1 MAQARSIQVELVDLS
16 CLLVTI
22 FCISL
27 GLTNK
32 KFVMIKEKQLR
43 YLELEIRK
51 EPLIIPDK

>member
-1 MAQARSIQVELVDLS
+1 MAQAHSIQVELVDLS

-51 EPLIIPDK
+51 EPLIKPDK